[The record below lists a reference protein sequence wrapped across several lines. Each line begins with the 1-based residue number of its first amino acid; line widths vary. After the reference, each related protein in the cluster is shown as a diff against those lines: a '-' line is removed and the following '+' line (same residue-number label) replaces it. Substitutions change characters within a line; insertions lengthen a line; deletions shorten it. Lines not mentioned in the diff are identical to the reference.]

1 MTPARPG
8 RLHAGRLRLDRLR
21 LGLGVLGLAAV
32 ALPFVSVRAS
42 RIAPPVPHGL
52 AAALGPGELA
62 LAIGAG
68 VAALVALV
76 LLRDARARLAVALL
90 AMAGLLCGLG
100 HVAAGLAAEAGPY
113 ARVAP
118 GPGAWTLLGVLALFF
133 TDAAAAL
140 ALGPLGRLGL
150 GAAVFAGLLWLLGSS
165 LLAPLSLLVEYR
177 NRAASFWG
185 EAAQHLVLAGG
196 SFAAALVVGVPLGL
210 LAARSRRAGRPV
222 LAALTA
228 IQTVP
233 SMAMFAL
240 MILPLGWLAA
250 HVAPAAA
257 LGVRG
262 IGTAPALVGLFLYA
276 LLPVV
281 GHTAAGLQ
289 GVPAATLESAAAMG
303 LDRGQRLRDVE
314 IPLALPVLLAG
325 ARIALVQNIGL
336 ATVGALIGAGGFGV
350 FVFQGIGQT
359 ATDLVLLGALPPVAL
374 AVIAALVMDALIA
387 VLPGARR

>member
-1 MTPARPG
+1 MRSAQV
-8 RLHAGRLRLDRLR
+8 DRLR
-21 LGLGVLGLAAV
+21 LGLAVLGLAAI

-42 RIAPPVPHGL
+42 RIAPPEVRGL
-52 AAALGPGELA
+52 AAVLGPGELA
-62 LAIGAG
+62 LAVAAG
-68 VAALVALV
+68 VAVLAALV
-76 LLRDARARLAVALL
+76 LLPGARARLALALL
-90 AMAGLLCGLG
+90 AGAGLLASLG
-100 HVAAGLAAEAGPY
+100 HVAGGLAEGIGPY
-113 ARVAP
+113 ARIAP
-118 GPGAWTLLGVLALFF
+118 GPGAWVLLGVLALFF
-133 TDAAAAL
+133 ADASAAL
-140 ALGPLGRLGL
+140 ALGPLGRLAL
-150 GAAVFAGLLWLLGSS
+150 GAAVLAGLLALLGSS

-185 EAAQHLVLAGG
+185 EAGQHLVLAGG
-196 SFAAALVVGVPLGL
+196 SFAAALVIGVPLGL
-210 LAARSRRAGRPV
+210 VVARSRRVGRPV

-233 SMAMFAL
+233 SMALFAL
-240 MILPLGWLAA
+240 MILPLGWLAT
-250 HVAPAAA
+250 HLPPAAA
-257 LGVRG
+257 LGIRG

-289 GVPAATLESAAAMG
+289 GVSAATLESAAAMG
-303 LDRGQRLRDVE
+303 LDRRQRLRDVE
-314 IPLALPVLLAG
+314 LPLALPVMLTG

-374 AVIAALVMDALIA
+374 AVVAALVMDAIIA
-387 VLPGARR
+387 ALPGSRR